1 MEAAVQAE
9 VGAPPGG
16 ATAKRLIC
24 MVHGVGSQTRGEFL
38 SQVVAPLMR
47 LITFWGNRPGPSP
60 VVNSVFYEAQIR
72 PESGPAHAS
81 IEFSHGGVL
90 EQWTFVEAN
99 WAAAFYAER
108 EFEVLAWGWRMLFE
122 SGSMIGKMFADM
134 RGRNDLPAA
143 DRGYQDAGQGPGNFY
158 DVFVGIVL
166 GIAWI
171 AVYLVALVA
180 GLVFLLLAQLPSWL
194 IFPGFARQLVRG
206 AVEFLMSGVGD
217 MLAMI
222 ENPASLA
229 SIVNVMAAAMAPH
242 FAGSPSTWPQNL
254 VIVGHSGGATA
265 AFYAVTDKPFWQ
277 RVAGTD
283 APPVTTTLMTV
294 GSSLNFAAR
303 TWKFGMYARG
313 RPFLWGK
320 QFLEKTRWV
329 DISTRY
335 DPVPHGLP
343 EQGMLARI
351 KGGADVCVARFVN
364 NDSFLSDH
372 GAYWENYEEFDT
384 RLVYEI
390 MDREEFGFDRI
401 DFDAIKSHRR
411 TIGQINGWRLIVGV
425 GLLAALTVWTWLFN
439 GYGVSRAAFDWLGSL
454 PVLSLV
460 QGVLSLVSSQPAL
473 VFVAD
478 LVVLGVAAYAL
489 WSLIRILFAA
499 QLYPPWTAG

>member
-1 MEAAVQAE
+1 
-9 VGAPPGG
+9 
-16 ATAKRLIC
+16 
-24 MVHGVGSQTRGEFL
+24 
-38 SQVVAPLMR
+38 VVDSL
-47 LITFWGNRPGPSP
+47 L
-60 VVNSVFYEAQIR
+60 YEAQIR
-72 PESGPAHAS
+72 PESAPAHAS
-81 IEFSHGGVL
+81 IEFSHASVR

-134 RGRNDLPAA
+134 RGRSDLPAA
-143 DRGYQDAGQGPGNFY
+143 DRGYQDAGQGPGNVY
-158 DVFVGIVL
+158 DVLAGIVL
-166 GIAWI
+166 GIAWMV
-171 AVYLVALVA
+171 VYLVTLAA
-180 GLVFLLLAQLPSWL
+180 GIVFLLLALLPPWL
-194 IFPGFARQLVRG
+194 VFPKFARQLVQG
-206 AVEFLMSGVGD
+206 TVEFLVGGVGD

-229 SIVNVMAAAMAPH
+229 SIVDVMAEAIAPH
-242 FAGSPSTWPQNL
+242 FEGEPSGWPKNL
-254 VIVGHSGGATA
+254 VIVAHSGGATA

-277 RVAGTD
+277 RVAKTD
-283 APPVTTTLMTV
+283 GPPVTTTLMTV

-303 TWKFGMYARG
+303 TWKFGMYASG

-320 QFLEKTRWV
+320 RFLEKTRWV
-329 DISTRY
+329 DVSTRY

-343 EQGMLARI
+343 ERAMLASI
-351 KGGADVCVARFVN
+351 KGAADVCVARFVN

-401 DFDAIKSHRR
+401 DFEAIKRHRR
-411 TIGQINGWRLIVGV
+411 TIGQINGWRVIVGV
-425 GLLAALTVWTWLFN
+425 GLFAALTAWTWLFN

-454 PVLSLV
+454 PVFSAAE
-460 QGVLSLVSSQPAL
+460 GVLRLVSSQPAL

-489 WSLIRILFAA
+489 WSLIRIVFAA
-499 QLYPPWTAG
+499 QLYRPWTAGP